1 MKIRSVVYS
10 ILALSLIIAS
20 CKDESVFK
28 ISGTVKNPASLK
40 KVYLLEADSVQ
51 ISVIDSTNLSED
63 GKFQFKHPAP
73 YANLYKLRIGGAI
86 YDLIAKNGDE
96 INFTTDQNDKAHTYV
111 ITGSENSEKIQEFNK
126 LSNFYGDKNS
136 KVAEEYQA
144 KVEQLGK
151 ESDSLAKA
159 YMPLF
164 LKTMSDYS
172 DAVLKF
178 VNGNKSSLAAFY
190 AMTSLEPMRYEQQ
203 LVSYADTLKDK
214 GSFSDNPAVQRFI
227 HQMMEVKPVSI
238 GHKAPEFVTMG
249 IDDKP
254 VKLSDYKGKYVM
266 LDFWASW
273 CGPCRAENPNVVKAY
288 GLYKDKG
295 FNILGISLDVGKKEW
310 QEAITADKL
319 TWNHASDLKRFDGP
333 TETLYN
339 IQAIP
344 ANFIIDP
351 QGIIVAKN
359 VTGNALEEFLNKT
372 FNKPQ

>member
-178 VNGNKSSLAAFY
+178 VDGNKSSLAAFY

>member
-351 QGIIVAKN
+351 QGIIIAKN